1 MSRSAVIVY
10 GKNPELDPQ
19 PGTLISVHAT
29 AASATAVAAAGGYE
43 SCSVKLPAEF
53 GESAFASTLLQAFGT
68 VLREFKHG
76 KAPLGATVWALT
88 LNGDIGDGLQGIFC
102 SRADADRFVEF
113 LRVERDC
120 PIDDDL
126 NLDMEGFQYRIDA
139 FDVVP

>member
-43 SCSVKLPAEF
+43 FRTMKLPAEF
-53 GESAFASTLLQAFGT
+53 TEAPPASLLQAFGT